1 MNEIRF
7 FIDILFDV
15 KLIRASSSRY
25 ESLYLLRQ
33 NFLKKHKDIQ
43 QILKTSM
50 AVRVFQL
57 VVVVFS
63 RLMLT
68 NVSSALKTFVL
79 FSGKSFE

>member
-7 FIDILFDV
+7 LIDILFDV
-15 KLIRASSSRY
+15 KFIRASSSRY

-33 NFLKKHKDIQ
+33 NFLKKHKDTQ
-43 QILKTSM
+43 QILKASM

-57 VVVVFS
+57 AVVVFS